1 MSRLPFPSL
10 HVTGGLLAADLFG
23 RVLDDADLAGRD
35 PADYGLPPHESVRE
49 AASRAFDYLGSTWQA
64 FARERDRAIAEG
76 RPMAGLTRDRW
87 LLSLFRELAYGMLP
101 TTPAGGIVVEDRS
114 FKVSHLYGHVP
125 VHLLGW
131 GTDLDHRTKGVAGA
145 ADAAPQSMVQELLN
159 RTDAHLWAILSNGR
173 QLRLL
178 RDSRSLA
185 NRRTRRAARS
195 VLVGAVAYRRDRA
208 GRAGTPWPP

>member
-1 MSRLPFPSL
+1 MRRPPGCATRTQEPGRRLGSRRRPDHRPGAQAGGRAGRLPVPPAGVRGRTMSRLPFPSL

-125 VHLLGW
+125 
-131 GTDLDHRTKGVAGA
+131 
-145 ADAAPQSMVQELLN
+145 
-159 RTDAHLWAILSNGR
+159 
-173 QLRLL
+173 
-178 RDSRSLA
+178 
-185 NRRTRRAARS
+185 
-195 VLVGAVAYRRDRA
+195 
-208 GRAGTPWPP
+208 